1 MIYNISLV
9 QPNFPQGPKELNAY
23 YLPYSVG
30 VLWSYARKDNILAN
44 SFLLNQLIF
53 KREDVET
60 TAKILANDNVVGFS
74 CYIWNRN
81 YCYTLAKEIK
91 KHNPNCLIIFGG
103 PEPAITDKKVFAKH
117 SYIDIIVKQEGEKT
131 FAKVLHAYL
140 TDKRYEEIQGLL
152 YNNSGALIDTGFPDR
167 IDLIDE
173 VPSPYL
179 TGVFDKI
186 IEQNPDI
193 EWNSTLETNRGC
205 PYMCTFCDWGSL
217 TYNKVKKFDLERV
230 YNEIEWFGKN
240 KCGFMSITD
249 ANFGI
254 FPERDNLIIDKLVE
268 VQQKYGYPYRI
279 NIAWAKNQKSQ
290 VVAIAKKLMGTVFN
304 NGLTLSV
311 QSLTD
316 KVLENIKRKN
326 LEINKLEE
334 VFNLCAVNSV
344 PVNTELILGLP
355 GEDIDTWKE
364 NFYRLYDINQH
375 NGIEVF
381 QAQLLENAEMNLS
394 QRSAYGLETIQVDDY
409 MSGSY
414 FNDDIKE
421 SVEVVIATN
430 TMDRNQMID
439 AEVFSWYMNTF
450 HISGL
455 TQIYSR
461 FLHKY
466 LKESYKDFYEKLF
479 NYLIKEK
486 WFLDEVNTI
495 KDLYNKWMTHGKIS
509 TTVFGKVEIHGWNA
523 IHYSML
529 KLHSEE
535 LYDVYMKSIREFIA
549 NEYKFLLSDEIYQ
562 DLVSFQ
568 ENYVIRCNNLESY
581 PKKLLF
587 VHNINEYI
595 TTDCELADNCPIYSF
610 DFPEDK
616 TQSQSSFLQNIYFS
630 RRRNFGKALVSNLT
644 YSKDFV

>member
-1 MIYNISLV
+1 MQFSVSLV

-30 VLWSYARKDNILAN
+30 VLWSYVTKDDSLTDNFKLNKIIFRRENISELA
-44 SFLLNQLIF
+44 S
-53 KREDVET
+53 E
-60 TAKILANDNVVGFS
+60 LANDDIVGFS

-81 YCYTLAKEIK
+81 YCYELAKAIKEINK
-91 KHNPNCLIIFGG
+91 NVTIIFGG
-103 PEPAITDKKVFAKH
+103 PEPAITDKRVFEKQPF
-117 SYIDIIVKQEGEKT
+117 IDIIVKQEGEKT
-131 FAKVLHAYL
+131 FANILRAYQN
-140 TDKRYEEIQGLL
+140 DRNYASIKGLL
-152 YNNSGALIDTGFPDR
+152 FNDSGTLIDTGYPDR
-167 IDLIDE
+167 IELIDE

-179 TGVFDKI
+179 IGIFDKI
-186 IEQNPDI
+186 IAENPDI

-268 VQQKYGYPYRI
+268 VQTKYGYPYRI

-311 QSLTD
+311 QSLSDT
-316 KVLENIKRKN
+316 VLENIKRKN

-334 VFNLCAVNSV
+334 VFNLCSAASV

-355 GEDIDTWKE
+355 GETLDTWKE
-364 NFYRLYDINQH
+364 NFFRLYDINQH

-381 QAQLLENAEMNLS
+381 QAQLLENAEMNLT
-394 QRSAYGLETIQVDDY
+394 QRKMFGLQTIHVDDY

-421 SVEVVIATN
+421 TVEVVIGTS
-430 TMDRNQMID
+430 TMNHNDMID
-439 AEVFSWYMNTF
+439 AEVFSWFMNTF

-461 FLHKY
+461 FLNKY
-466 LKESYKDFYEKLF
+466 RKESYKDFYEKL
-479 NYLIKEK
+479 YAHLIKEE
-486 WFLDEVNTI
+486 WFKTEVETI
-495 KDLYNKWMTHGKIS
+495 QNLYSNWMKTGKIA

-523 IHYSML
+523 IHYSVL
-529 KLHSEE
+529 KLHSQDH
-535 LYDVYMKSIREFIA
+535 YDQWFKSIREFVA
-549 NEYKFLLSDEIYQ
+549 NEYSWFLSEEMFK
-562 DLVSFQ
+562 DLVTFQ
-568 ENYVIRCNNLESY
+568 ENYVIRSNDLASY
-581 PKKLLF
+581 PRNIEF
-587 VHNINEYI
+587 VYNIHEFI
-595 TTDCELADNCPIYSF
+595 TTEVDLTASLPKYQFE
-610 DFPEDK
+610 FPEDK
-616 TQSQSSFLQNIYFS
+616 AQSQSVFLQNVYFS
-630 RRRNFGKALVSNLT
+630 RRRNFGKALIINVD
-644 YSKDFV
+644 KR

>member
-1 MIYNISLV
+1 MTFNISLV

-30 VLWSYARKDNILAN
+30 VLWSYTQKNDIIKNN
-44 SFLLNQLIF
+44 FSLNRLVF
-53 KREDVET
+53 KREDIDLLSDQL
-60 TAKILANDNVVGFS
+60 AKDHIVALS

-81 YCYTLAKEIK
+81 YCYELAKAIK
-91 KHNPNCLIIFGG
+91 NKNNKVLIIFGG
-103 PEPAITDKKVFAKH
+103 PEPAITDKKVFETH
-117 SYIDIIVKQEGEKT
+117 PYIDIIVKQEGEKT
-131 FAKVLHAYL
+131 FTAIL
-140 TDKRYEEIQGLL
+140 TNIINSDNNFGNIKGLL
-152 YNNSGALIDTGFPDR
+152 YNDSGTLIDTGFPNR

-186 IEQNPDI
+186 IEENPDI

-217 TYNKVKKFDLERV
+217 TYNKVKKFNLERV
-230 YNEIEWFGKN
+230 YDEIEWFGKN

-311 QSLTD
+311 QSLSD
-316 KVLENIKRKN
+316 SVLENIKRKN

-334 VFNLCAVNSV
+334 VFNLCTAASV

-355 GEDIDTWKE
+355 GETPTSWKE
-364 NFYRLYDINQH
+364 NFYRLYDVNQH

-381 QAQLLENAEMNLS
+381 QAQLLENAEMNLT
-394 QRSAYGLETIQVDDY
+394 QRTAFGLETIHVDDY

-414 FNDDIKE
+414 FNDNIKE
-421 SVEVVIATN
+421 SVEVVISTN
-430 TMDRNQMID
+430 TMNHDEMIE
-439 AEVFSWYMNTF
+439 AEVFSWFMNTF

-461 FLHKY
+461 FLKKY
-466 LKESYKDFYEKLF
+466 MKESYKDFYDKLYAHL
-479 NYLIKEK
+479 NNES
-486 WFLDEVNTI
+486 WFKTEVETI
-495 KDLYNKWMTHGKIS
+495 RDLYSNWMKTGKIA

-523 IHYSML
+523 IHYSVL
-529 KLHSEE
+529 KLHSEN
-535 LYDVYMKSIREFIA
+535 LYDIWFKSIREFIT
-549 NEYKFLLSDEIYQ
+549 NEYSDFLSDEIFN
-562 DLVSFQ
+562 DLVKFQ
-568 ENYVIRCNNLESY
+568 ENYVIRSNDLQSY
-581 PKKLLF
+581 PKLIETEF
-587 VHNINEYI
+587 NINEFI
-595 TTDCELADNCPIYSF
+595 NSESELTNSMLQYSF
-610 DFPEDK
+610 EFPEDK
-616 TQSQSSFLQNIYFS
+616 YQSQSVFLQNIYFS
-630 RRRNFGKALVSNLT
+630 RRRNFGKSLVNII
-644 YSKDFV
+644 D